1 MVDVAATLRELAAP
15 GFAVDGTVA
24 RDPDGN
30 AVELTDERRKGLAA
44 VLAAL
49 RRSAGPDAQPT
60 DDPIVVYDTMR
71 EAANRIG
78 ALLISRGELAAMRE
92 MQDEVE
98 AVPVDDVAA
107 QLAMTAELVRRRVA
121 EQD

>member
-1 MVDVAATLRELAAP
+1 MDPVACP
-15 GFAVDGTVA
+15 
-24 RDPDGN
+24 
-30 AVELTDERRKGLAA
+30 
-44 VLAAL
+44 L